1 MINDHA
7 TVTDGVTREAVPS
20 SSHRDEEAMRPGETH
35 RGPDVRHPGATH
47 NQRRVSVDRSVP
59 YTSVLVVPPIAGT
72 DELTAQRRHEFV
84 DGALVK
90 RNLVRPGQRG
100 HAPSVDLRRR
110 LCQELQFHSCPG
122 TSRAGS
128 KITM

>member
-1 MINDHA
+1 MP
-7 TVTDGVTREAVPS
+7 PS
-20 SSHRDEEAMRPGETH
+20 SYRDEEVMRPRETY
-35 RGPDVRHPGATH
+35 RGPDVRYAGATRD
-47 NQRRVSVDRSVP
+47 QRRVSVDRSVP
-59 YTSVLVVPPIAGT
+59 YTSVLLIAPVTWT

-84 DGALVK
+84 DGALVN
-90 RNLVRPGQRG
+90 RNLYGPGQRC
-100 HAPSVDLRRR
+100 HAPSVDLRRH